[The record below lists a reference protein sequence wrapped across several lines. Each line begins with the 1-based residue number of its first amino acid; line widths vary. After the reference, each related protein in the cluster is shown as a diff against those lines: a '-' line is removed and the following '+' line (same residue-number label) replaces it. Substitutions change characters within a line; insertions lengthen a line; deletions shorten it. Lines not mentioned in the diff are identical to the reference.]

1 MATTIT
7 VGTGAGGVGTA
18 LVNIVYAKSSPTLG
32 SGLHTTPIQQNAN
45 SPMAESLLD
54 LALGDTTVAI
64 PTTAAGVIIV
74 PPTANAQVLKLK
86 GAGADTGITI
96 SPRAPTMLSFA
107 NPPPASFIIN
117 AGGVVVGTTFMFY

>member
-1 MATTIT
+1 MATTVT

-18 LVNIVYAKSSPTLG
+18 LVNIVYAKSSATLG
-32 SGLHTTPIQQNAN
+32 SALHTPPIQQNAN
-45 SPMAESLLD
+45 SPLAESLLD

-74 PPTANAQVLKLK
+74 PPVANAQALKLK
-86 GAGADTGITI
+86 GNAGDTGIVI
-96 SPRAPTMLSFA
+96 SPKAPTMLSFA

-117 AGGVVVGTTFMFY
+117 AAGVVAGTTFMFF